1 MRSIRSVLVISF
13 LVLLA
18 GGGWSTAARAQTAA
32 NGKFVLPFDVQWGK
46 WTIPAGEYSFTLDRA
61 TAEGI
66 LTVQSSERT
75 FKILQKTAFSCGAI
89 GDSTLRVERIN
100 GKWTVSELH
109 LTPVGTGFCY
119 CHKPKGPKEKLNAR
133 NHEFEATI
141 PVTVSG
147 K

>member
-1 MRSIRSVLVISF
+1 MKSMRSVLAISF
-13 LVLLA
+13 LALLA
-18 GGGWSTAARAQTAA
+18 GGLWCPAARAQTAA
-32 NGKFVLPFDVQWGK
+32 KGKFTLPFDVQWGK
-46 WTIPAGEYSFTLDRA
+46 WIVPAGEYSFTLDRT

-66 LTVQSSERT
+66 LTVQSSEST
-75 FKILQKTAFSCGAI
+75 FRMLHKTAFVHDAF
-89 GDSTLRVERIN
+89 GDSDLRVERID

-133 NHEFEATI
+133 NHEFEATV